1 MLVDISRQSCVYDV
15 ASLPG
20 DYRRQRSKRA
30 KKKKKKKE
38 RRSQKTTKEM
48 KKNRTMLHILHSSKS
63 TKIEQESC
71 DIEARFESKRKG
83 ARANV
88 FLLFLSF
95 LLIHFVEEYHT
106 RFKKK
111 KKVTKH
117 YQFYDIKSKAIFNVH
132 IRRMSRAL

>member
-95 LLIHFVEEYHT
+95 LFISLKNTIQDS
-106 RFKKK
+106 KKK
-111 KKVTKH
+111 KRSLNIISFTILNLK
-117 YQFYDIKSKAIFNVH
+117 QFSTCI
-132 IRRMSRAL
+132 L

>member
-1 MLVDISRQSCVYDV
+1 MLVDISRQFCVYDV

-95 LLIHFVEEYHT
+95 LFISLKNTIQDS
-106 RFKKK
+106 KKK
-111 KKVTKH
+111 RSLNIISFTILNLK
-117 YQFYDIKSKAIFNVH
+117 QFSTCI
-132 IRRMSRAL
+132 LGE

>member
-30 KKKKKKKE
+30 KKKKKKE

-95 LLIHFVEEYHT
+95 LFISLKNTIQDS
-106 RFKKK
+106 KKK
-111 KKVTKH
+111 KRSLNIISFTILNLK
-117 YQFYDIKSKAIFNVH
+117 QFSTCI
-132 IRRMSRAL
+132 LGE